1 MLLYVSV
8 CMALLWE
15 LELERELF
23 IWEGVKLLPV
33 LVVVGLCVCVEWV
46 LLLGWVELGLRVLE
60 VGLVL
65 V

>member
-1 MLLYVSV
+1 
-8 CMALLWE
+8 MALLWE